1 MSLLASPRHFRSLV
15 IVPFW
20 RLYSLFPR
28 AAQTGSTSTPAENA
42 TILYALVK
50 ENGLENT
57 QVVPTGVTPGGEFKV
72 ARGQANPWGFYE
84 PDLALL
90 LLFPYYNGPELTID
104 GRRATRGGDDQ
115 ALRLRLGCSDQRPLS
130 PVGRTCLKLIKGD
143 IRARLVP
150 ILDEDQISPT
160 STALDFPKME
170 KTTIAASEPSTPA
183 N

>member
-1 MSLLASPRHFRSLV
+1 LAAIFA
-15 IVPFW
+15 
-20 RLYSLFPR
+20 FP
-28 AAQTGSTSTPAENA
+28 ASAQTGSTSTPAENA

-50 ENGLENT
+50 ENGLEST
-57 QVVPTGVTPGGEFKV
+57 QVVLTGVTPGGELKV

-84 PDLALL
+84 LAFGAPPPL
-90 LLFPYYNGPELTID
+90 PYYNGPELTIID

-130 PVGRTCLKLIKGD
+130 PVGRTCRKLIKAD